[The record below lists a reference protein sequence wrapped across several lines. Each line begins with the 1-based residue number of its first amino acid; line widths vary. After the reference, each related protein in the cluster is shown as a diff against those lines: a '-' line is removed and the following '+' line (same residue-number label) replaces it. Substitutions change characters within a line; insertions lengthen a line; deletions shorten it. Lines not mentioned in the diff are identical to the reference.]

1 MDESRK
7 KYVKISDEVRKKMV
21 AEFQESVKTEFR
33 KDRIKDDL
41 YKYEVV
47 LQDIYFVTYMTDEE
61 MKLSAQFTIKSYKL
75 QP

>member
-1 MDESRK
+1 
-7 KYVKISDEVRKKMV
+7 MV

-47 LQDIYFVTYMTDEE
+47 LQDIYFVTYMTDE
-61 MKLSAQFTIKSYKL
+61 
-75 QP
+75 

>member
-33 KDRIKDDL
+33 KDRIKL
-41 YKYEVV
+41 EG
-47 LQDIYFVTYMTDEE
+47 LLE
-61 MKLSAQFTIKSYKL
+61 SATAASCFSGRV
-75 QP
+75 